1 MERTSYDYSLAWEGE
16 PETVVRHADAVIR
29 FLPSRPYGAAAIVQ
43 WIHLDP
49 TAADTRIEEIE
60 REAAAS
66 GGPVRWTFGDQPSPD
81 DLADRL
87 EARGLRRTI
96 HWDGLAL
103 RDLSQEFPANPEVQ
117 VELLSQ
123 DNVAEWA
130 TARAPEDSV
139 RRAAR
144 LEAAHRLLA
153 TGSQDVQ
160 HYLGRIDGQ
169 VASIAVLRIESNG
182 VAYLRNAITLPRFRG
197 RGLYLALVA
206 HRLTVAR
213 AAGCSAAVV
222 AAQVQ
227 SSSPILRKRGFE
239 RVCGFYAY
247 GRTAE
252 EP

>member
-1 MERTSYDYSLAWEGE
+1 VERTSYDYSLTWEGE
-16 PETVVRHADAVIR
+16 PETVVRHSDAVIR
-29 FLPSRPYGAAAIVQ
+29 FLPSRPYGPAAIVQ
-43 WIHLDP
+43 WIHLDAA
-49 TAADTRIEEIE
+49 TADTRIEEIE

-66 GGPVRWTFGDQPSPD
+66 GGPVRWTFGDRPSPV

-103 RDLSQEFPANPEVQ
+103 RDLSWEFPTNPEV
-117 VELLSQ
+117 EAEPLSQ
-123 DNVAEWA
+123 DNAAEWA
-130 TARAPEDSV
+130 TAREPADPV

-144 LEAAHRLLA
+144 LAAAQHLL
-153 TGSQDVQ
+153 GRGGRDVR

-169 VASIAVLRIESNG
+169 VASIVVLRIESNG
-182 VAYLRNAITLPRFRG
+182 VAYLRNAVTLPRFRG

-206 HRLTVAR
+206 HRLKVAR
-213 AAGCSAAVV
+213 AAGCTAAVV